1 MSFERIRLAKESTQS
16 KSFVR
21 RKEKKKGED
30 ERKREEGNLDGGG
43 KRADASLET
52 LISISV
58 FMLATVI
65 HGAST

>member
-58 FMLATVI
+58 FTLATVL
-65 HGAST
+65 HGAPT